1 MKAQGIIFTPT
12 TSWICHLNSGIT
24 EELWGH

>member
-1 MKAQGIIFTPT
+1 MKAQGIAFTPT
-12 TSWICHLNSGIT
+12 TTWMCHLNSGFA